1 MTDDAALPEPALPEP
16 ALPEPAMTRW
26 AASGDFDAFIRARHA
41 ALLRFAHA
49 LTGDHE
55 VAADLV
61 QDALERTGLAWSRVR
76 RKEDPEGYVL
86 RIIVTRYVSW
96 WRLRRERLVAAVPET
111 AYEDPSAGRRD
122 ETLWRLLATLPPK
135 QRAVIVLRF
144 YEDLTEAEVARVLDC
159 SVGTVKSNGSRGLAR
174 LRQALTAGGRR

>member
-1 MTDDAALPEPALPEP
+1 MTDDAALPEPAV
-16 ALPEPAMTRW
+16 TRW
-26 AASGDFDAFIRARHA
+26 EATGDFDAFIRARHT

-55 VAADLV
+55 LAADLV
-61 QDALERTGLAWSRVR
+61 QDALERTGVAWSRVR
-76 RKEDPEGYVL
+76 RKDDPEGYVL
-86 RIIVTRYVSW
+86 RIIATRYVSW
-96 WRLRRERLVAAVPET
+96 WRWLRRERLAAAVPET
-111 AYEDPSAGRRD
+111 AYEDPSADRPD
-122 ETLWRLLATLPPK
+122 ETLWRLLATLPPR

-174 LRQALTAGGRR
+174 LRQALTSGGPR

>member
-1 MTDDAALPEPALPEP
+1 MADDSAAVPEPAV
-16 ALPEPAMTRW
+16 TRW
-26 AASGDFDAFIRARHA
+26 TATGDFDAFVWGRHPT
-41 ALLRFAHA
+41 LLRFAHA

-55 VAADLV
+55 LAADLV

-76 RKEDPEGYVL
+76 RKDDPEGYVR

-96 WRLRRERLVAAVPET
+96 WRRMRRERLVAAVPET
-111 AYEDPSAGRRD
+111 AYDDRSVGGPD

-135 QRAVIVLRF
+135 QRAVLVLRF
-144 YEDLTEAEVARVLDC
+144 YEDLTEVEVARVLGC

-174 LRQALTAGGRR
+174 LRQALTAGGER

>member
-16 ALPEPAMTRW
+16 AVSRW
-26 AASGDFDAFIRARHA
+26 AASDDFDAFIRARHA

-55 VAADLV
+55 LAADLV
-61 QDALERTGLAWSRVR
+61 QDALERTGLAWSRVQ
-76 RKEDPEGYVL
+76 RKDDPEGYVL
-86 RIIVTRYVSW
+86 RIIVTGYVNW
-96 WRLRRERLVAAVPET
+96 WRRLRRERLVAAVPET
-111 AYEDPSAGRRD
+111 AYEDPSAGRPD
-122 ETLWRLLATLPPK
+122 ETMWRLLATLPPK

-159 SVGTVKSNGSRGLAR
+159 SIGTVKSNGSRGLAR